1 MGDYMRKIRD
11 VALDLGVRDID
22 VYGDYK
28 AKINDFPLKKRGKLI
43 LITATSPTPYGEGKT
58 TLSIGLNDA
67 LNSLGYKSVVCLR
80 EPSLGP
86 VFGIK

>member
-28 AKINDFPLKKRGKLI
+28 AKINDFI
-43 LITATSPTPYGEGKT
+43 DS
-58 TLSIGLNDA
+58 NQ
-67 LNSLGYKSVVCLR
+67 
-80 EPSLGP
+80 
-86 VFGIK
+86 